1 MYPLTV
7 DHLAILRDRH
17 IDAGAAFGI
26 DQLDGLRHGVGVLA
40 AVFHGFKAKAGPV
53 QMRVLGPFF
62 RCQLFGLI
70 GLRPRRFPSPLGL
83 PSIVFRRTAA
93 RRYTRRQTAHPRRH
107 VRNPLAYSGGGAIG
121 ARAG

>member
-53 QMRVLGPFF
+53 QMRVLGAFVRLISANLWVSFITGPRNETGPSLGDKPRPVFF
-62 RCQLFGLI
+62 CAGWAI
-70 GLRPRRFPSPLGL
+70 PTRFP
-83 PSIVFRRTAA
+83 
-93 RRYTRRQTAHPRRH
+93 
-107 VRNPLAYSGGGAIG
+107 
-121 ARAG
+121 